1 MGIAALIAFLGS
13 IFTKEV
19 VISTAKF
26 VAYRG
31 LLLFLAV
38 SVLPAVLLKL
48 FFTIK
53 SWGLDFVS
61 SMLVGNM
68 PEGFGDHGIL
78 ELTGLAAYLADQLCL
93 VQSISILISCAFTGW
108 IVRLIR
114 G

>member
-1 MGIAALIAFLGS
+1 MGISSLITFLAS
-13 IFTKEV
+13 MFSKDV

-38 SVLPAVLLKL
+38 SILPAVLIKV
-48 FFTIK
+48 FFWIK

-61 SMLVGNM
+61 SMLVDYL
-68 PEGFGDHGIL
+68 PAGFGDNGML
-78 ELTGLAAYLADQLCL
+78 QLTGLAAYFADHLNI
-93 VQSISILISCAFTGW
+93 VQGVSILVSCAFTGW
-108 IVRLIR
+108 VVRLIR